1 MIIPNMGNR
10 LVILSIFGQKR
21 PGYISRCWIL
31 RSVARREKSFWREEV
46 MKRLIFIL
54 AVSAALC
61 SSAMAQSS
69 DEDLKRYV
77 PILPSVR
84 AQFFDVGPKL
94 GYAVK
99 NMGGGMYIISDNMWQ
114 SAFFVT
120 TDGVIVFDAPESFGK
135 GIPTAIAKVTDKPI
149 KYLVYSHAHKDHI
162 GGSTAFKDIKDLKIV
177 AVEGVAASLKEQ
189 NDPNRLIPNV
199 VFADK
204 KTITLGGKNVE
215 LTRHFYHSVE
225 GDLFIYVPS
234 AKFMMAVDCVTPG
247 YAPFQGFDIT
257 ANFGRYMKVFDEL
270 MAYDFDTFSG
280 GHLTATGSKKDVEIT
295 QEFTMDVY
303 QTVKRI
309 HNNLDQN
316 AVVAQAAQMV
326 GTDNKFLLFKVV
338 LDRVTSDSV
347 KELEPRWIKRLA
359 GVDVW
364 MESQVRAAILYV
376 RWDDKY

>member
-1 MIIPNMGNR
+1 MKNA
-10 LVILSIFGQKR
+10 IL
-21 PGYISRCWIL
+21 
-31 RSVARREKSFWREEV
+31 
-46 MKRLIFIL
+46 IL
-54 AVSAALC
+54 AVLFALC
-61 SSAMAQSS
+61 RPAVAQSS
-69 DEDLKRYV
+69 DEDLTKYV
-77 PILPSVR
+77 PILPSVK
-84 AQFFDVGPKL
+84 AQFFDVDPQL

-99 NMGGGMYIISDNMWQ
+99 SMGAGVYVISDNGWQ

-120 TDGVIVFDAPESFGK
+120 DDGVIVFDAPESFGK
-135 GIPTAIAKVTDKPI
+135 SIPGAIAKITDKPI
-149 KYLVYSHAHKDHI
+149 KYLIYSHAHKDHI
-162 GGSTAFKDIKDLKIV
+162 GGSAAFKDIKDLKIV
-177 AVEGVAASLKEQ
+177 AVEGVAALLKEQ

-199 VFADK
+199 VFGDK
-204 KTITLGGKNVE
+204 KTITLGGKTVE

-257 ANFGRYMKVFDEL
+257 ANFGEYMKVFDEL
-270 MAYDFDTFSG
+270 MAYDFDTFTG

-295 QEFTMDVY
+295 KEFTTDVY

-316 AVVAQAAQMV
+316 AVAAEAAKII
-326 GTDNKFLLFKVV
+326 GYDNKFLLFKVV

-347 KELEPRWIKRLA
+347 KEVQPRWINRLA

-364 MESQVRAAILYV
+364 MESQVRTAILYV

>member
-1 MIIPNMGNR
+1 MSP
-10 LVILSIFGQKR
+10 S
-21 PGYISRCWIL
+21 
-31 RSVARREKSFWREEV
+31 AKSDRREEV

-61 SSAMAQSS
+61 SSALAQSS

-77 PILPSVR
+77 PILPSVK
-84 AQFFDVGPKL
+84 AQFFDVDPRL

-99 NMGGGMYIISDNMWQ
+99 NMGGGMYVISDNMWQ

-120 TDGVIVFDAPESFGK
+120 EDGVIVFDTPESFGK
-135 GIPTAIAKVTDKPI
+135 GIPAAIAKVTDKPI
-149 KYLVYSHAHKDHI
+149 KYLVYSHVHKDHI
-162 GGSTAFKDIKDLKIV
+162 GGSKAFKDIKDLKIV
-177 AVEGVAASLKEQ
+177 AVEGVAAFLKEQ

-199 VFADK
+199 VFADR
-204 KTITLGGKNVE
+204 KTITLGGKAVE

-257 ANFGRYMKVFDEL
+257 ANFGQYMKVFDEL
-270 MAYDFDTFSG
+270 MAYDFVTFSG
-280 GHLTATGSKKDVEIT
+280 GHLTATGSKKDVEVT
-295 QEFTMDVY
+295 KEFTMDVY

-316 AVVAQAAQMV
+316 AVAAQAAQIV

-347 KELEPRWIKRLA
+347 KELEPHWINRLA
-359 GVDVW
+359 GVDIW
-364 MESQVRAAILYV
+364 MESQVRTALLYV

>member
-1 MIIPNMGNR
+1 
-10 LVILSIFGQKR
+10 
-21 PGYISRCWIL
+21 
-31 RSVARREKSFWREEV
+31 

-54 AVSAALC
+54 GVWATLC
-61 SSAMAQSS
+61 SSTLAQSP
-69 DEDLKRYV
+69 DEALKRYV
-77 PILPSVR
+77 PILPSVK
-84 AQFFDVGPKL
+84 AQFFETDPKL

-99 NMGGGMYIISDNMWQ
+99 KMGGGVYVISDNMWQ

-120 TDGVIVFDAPESFGK
+120 DDGVIVFDAPESFGK
-135 GIPTAIAKVTDKPI
+135 SIPAAIAKVTDKPI

-162 GGSTAFKDIKDLKIV
+162 GGSAAFKNIKGLKIV
-177 AVEGVAASLKEQ
+177 AVEGVTALLQEQ
-189 NDPNRLIPNV
+189 QDPNRLIPDV
-199 VFADK
+199 VFAHR
-204 KTITLGGKNVE
+204 KTITLGGKTVE

-257 ANFGRYMKVFDEL
+257 ANLGEYMKVFDEL
-270 MAYDFDTFSG
+270 MAYDFETFCG
-280 GHLTATGSKKDVEIT
+280 GHLSATGSKKDVEIT
-295 QEFTMDVY
+295 KEFTMDVY

-309 HNNLDQN
+309 HNSLDQN
-316 AVVAQAAQMV
+316 AVAAEAAQIV

-347 KELEPRWIKRLA
+347 KELEPRWIDRLA

-364 MESQVRAAILYV
+364 MESQVRTALLFV

>member
-1 MIIPNMGNR
+1 MKKT
-10 LVILSIFGQKR
+10 ILT
-21 PGYISRCWIL
+21 L
-31 RSVARREKSFWREEV
+31 
-46 MKRLIFIL
+46 
-54 AVSAALC
+54 AALFALC
-61 SSAMAQSS
+61 CPAMAQSS
-69 DEDLKRYV
+69 DEDLTKYA
-77 PILPSVR
+77 PILPSVK
-84 AQFFDVGPKL
+84 AQFFDVDPKL

-99 NMGGGMYIISDNMWQ
+99 SMGAGVYVISDNMWQ

-120 TDGVIVFDAPESFGK
+120 DDGVVVFDAPESFGK
-135 GIPTAIAKVTDKPI
+135 GIPGAIAKITDKPI

-162 GGSTAFKDIKDLKIV
+162 GGSAAFKDIKGLKIL
-177 AVEGVAASLKEQ
+177 AVEGVAALLKEQ

-199 VFADK
+199 VFGDK
-204 KTITLGGKNVE
+204 KTITLGGKTVE

-257 ANFGRYMKVFDEL
+257 ANFGEYMKVFDEL
-270 MAYDFDTFSG
+270 MAYDFDTFTG
-280 GHLTATGSKKDVEIT
+280 GHLTATGSKKDVET
-295 QEFTMDVY
+295 TKEFTTDVY

-316 AVVAQAAQMV
+316 AVAAEAAKII
-326 GTDNKFLLFKVV
+326 GYDNKFLLFKVV

-347 KELEPRWIKRLA
+347 KELQPRWINRLA

-364 MESQVRAAILYV
+364 MESHVRTAILYV

>member
-1 MIIPNMGNR
+1 
-10 LVILSIFGQKR
+10 
-21 PGYISRCWIL
+21 
-31 RSVARREKSFWREEV
+31 

-54 AVSAALC
+54 AVSAVLC
-61 SSAMAQSS
+61 SAALAQSS
-69 DEDLKRYV
+69 DEDLRRYV
-77 PILPSVR
+77 PILPAVK
-84 AQFFDVGPKL
+84 AQFFNIDPKL

-99 NMGGGMYIISDNMWQ
+99 SMDGGVYVISDNMWQ

-120 TDGVIVFDAPESFGK
+120 DDGVIVFDAPESFGK
-135 GIPTAIAKVTDKPI
+135 SIPSAIAKVTSQPI

-162 GGSTAFKDIKDLKIV
+162 GGSAAFKDIRGLKIV
-177 AVEGVAASLKEQ
+177 AVEGVAAFLKEQ
-189 NDPNRLIPNV
+189 NDPNRLVPNV
-199 VFADK
+199 VFGDE
-204 KTITLGGKNVE
+204 KTITLGGKTVE

-257 ANFGRYMKVFDEL
+257 ANFGEYMKVFDEL
-270 MAYDFDTFSG
+270 MAYDFDTFCG

-295 QEFTMDVY
+295 KEFTMDVY

-309 HNNLDQN
+309 HNGLDQN
-316 AVVAQAAQMV
+316 AVAAQAAQIV
-326 GTDNKFLLFKVV
+326 GVDNKFLLFKVV
-338 LDRVTSDSV
+338 LDRVTSVAV
-347 KELEPRWIKRLA
+347 KELEPRWINRLA

-364 MESQVRAAILYV
+364 MESQVRTAILYV

>member
-1 MIIPNMGNR
+1 
-10 LVILSIFGQKR
+10 
-21 PGYISRCWIL
+21 
-31 RSVARREKSFWREEV
+31 
-46 MKRLIFIL
+46 MKNATLIL
-54 AVSAALC
+54 AVLFVLC
-61 SSAMAQSS
+61 LPAMAQSS
-69 DEDLKRYV
+69 DEDLKKYV
-77 PILPSVR
+77 PILPSVK
-84 AQFFDVGPKL
+84 AQFFDVDPKL

-99 NMGGGMYIISDNMWQ
+99 SMGGGVYVISDNGWQ

-120 TDGVIVFDAPESFGK
+120 DDGVIVFDAPESFGK
-135 GIPTAIAKVTDKPI
+135 NIPGAIAKITGKPI

-162 GGSTAFKDIKDLKIV
+162 GGSAAFKDIKDLKIV
-177 AVEGVAASLKEQ
+177 AVEGVAALLKEQ

-199 VFADK
+199 VFGDK
-204 KTITLGGKNVE
+204 KTITLGGKTVE

-257 ANFGRYMKVFDEL
+257 ANFGEYMKVFDEL
-270 MAYDFDTFSG
+270 MAYDFDTFTG
-280 GHLTATGSKKDVEIT
+280 GHLTATGSKRDVEIT
-295 QEFTMDVY
+295 KEFTMDVY
-303 QTVKRI
+303 QTVKRT

-316 AVVAQAAQMV
+316 AVAAEAAKII
-326 GTDNKFLLFKVV
+326 GYDNKFLLFKAV

-347 KELEPRWIKRLA
+347 KELQPRWINRLA

-364 MESQVRAAILYV
+364 IESHVRTAILYV

>member
-1 MIIPNMGNR
+1 
-10 LVILSIFGQKR
+10 
-21 PGYISRCWIL
+21 
-31 RSVARREKSFWREEV
+31 
-46 MKRLIFIL
+46 MKRLISIL
-54 AVSAALC
+54 GVSMALGG
-61 SSAMAQSS
+61 SVLGQSS
-69 DEDLKRYV
+69 EADLKRYV

-84 AQFFDVGPKL
+84 VQFFNIDAKL

-99 NMGGGMYIISDNMWQ
+99 AMGGGVYVISDNGWQ
-114 SAFFVT
+114 SAFLLT
-120 TDGVIVFDAPESFGK
+120 DDGVIVFDAPESFGK
-135 GIPTAIAKVTDKPI
+135 SIPSAVARITDKPI

-162 GGSTAFKDIKDLKIV
+162 GGSSAFKNIKDLKIV
-177 AVEGVAASLKEQ
+177 AVESVAAFLKEQ

-199 VFADK
+199 VFGDK
-204 KTITLGGKNVE
+204 KILTLGGKTVE

-247 YAPFQGFDIT
+247 YAPFEGFDIT
-257 ANFGRYMKVFDEL
+257 ANLGEYVKVFDEL
-270 MAYDFDTFSG
+270 MTYDFETFCG

-295 QEFTMDVY
+295 KEFTMDVY

-316 AVVAQAAQMV
+316 AVAAQAAKIV
-326 GTDNKFLLFKVV
+326 GTDNEFLLFKVV
-338 LDRVTSDSV
+338 LDRVASDSV
-347 KELEPRWIKRLA
+347 KELQPRWINRLA

-364 MESQVRAAILYV
+364 IESHVRTAILYL

>member
-1 MIIPNMGNR
+1 M
-10 LVILSIFGQKR
+10 Q
-21 PGYISRCWIL
+21 
-31 RSVARREKSFWREEV
+31 
-46 MKRLIFIL
+46 RLIFIL
-54 AVSAALC
+54 AVWIALC
-61 SSAMAQSS
+61 GSAWGQSS

-84 AQFFDVGPKL
+84 AQFFDVDPKL
-94 GYAVK
+94 GYAVRS
-99 NMGGGMYIISDNMWQ
+99 MGGGVYVISDNGWQ
-114 SAFFVT
+114 SAFLVT
-120 TDGVIVFDAPESFGK
+120 DDGVIVFDAPESFGK
-135 GIPTAIAKVTDKPI
+135 SIPLAIAKITDKPV

-162 GGSTAFKDIKDLKIV
+162 GGSAAFRNIKDLKIV
-177 AVEGVAASLKEQ
+177 AVEGVAGFLKEQ
-189 NDPNRLIPNV
+189 SDPNRLIPNV
-199 VFADK
+199 IFEDK
-204 KTITLGGKNVE
+204 KILMLGGKTVE

-257 ANFGRYMKVFDEL
+257 ANFGEYMKVFDEL
-270 MAYDFDTFSG
+270 MAYDFDTFCG

-295 QEFTMDVY
+295 KQFTMDVF

-316 AVVAQAAQMV
+316 AVAARAAKTV
-326 GTDNKFLLFKVV
+326 GPDNEFLLFKVV
-338 LDRVTSDSV
+338 LDRVASDSV
-347 KELEPRWIKRLA
+347 KELQPRWINRLA

-364 MESQVRAAILYV
+364 MESHVRTAILYV

>member
-1 MIIPNMGNR
+1 MKKA
-10 LVILSIFGQKR
+10 IL
-21 PGYISRCWIL
+21 IL
-31 RSVARREKSFWREEV
+31 GA
-46 MKRLIFIL
+46 LL
-54 AVSAALC
+54 GLCLTAA
-61 SSAMAQSS
+61 AQSS
-69 DEDLKRYV
+69 DEDLTKYV
-77 PILPSVR
+77 PILPSVKV
-84 AQFFDVGPKL
+84 QFFNIDPTL

-99 NMGGGMYIISDNMWQ
+99 SMGGGVYVISDDMWQ

-120 TDGVIVFDAPESFGK
+120 DDGVVVFDAPESFGK
-135 GIPTAIAKVTDKPI
+135 NIPAAIAKVTDRPI

-162 GGSTAFKDIKDLKIV
+162 GGSAAFKDIKDLKIV
-177 AVEGVAASLKEQ
+177 AVDGVAAFLREQ

-199 VFADK
+199 VFGDK
-204 KTITLGGKNVE
+204 KTITLGGKTVE

-257 ANFGRYMKVFDEL
+257 ANFGEYMKVFDEL
-270 MAYDFDTFSG
+270 MAYDFETFTG

-295 QEFTMDVY
+295 KEFTMDVY
-303 QTVKRI
+303 RTVKRI

-316 AVVAQAAQMV
+316 AVVADAAKIV
-326 GTDNKFLLFKVV
+326 GYDNRFLLFKVV
-338 LDRVTSDSV
+338 LDRVASDSV
-347 KELEPRWIKRLA
+347 KELQPRWIDRLA

-364 MESQVRAAILYV
+364 MESQVRTAILYV